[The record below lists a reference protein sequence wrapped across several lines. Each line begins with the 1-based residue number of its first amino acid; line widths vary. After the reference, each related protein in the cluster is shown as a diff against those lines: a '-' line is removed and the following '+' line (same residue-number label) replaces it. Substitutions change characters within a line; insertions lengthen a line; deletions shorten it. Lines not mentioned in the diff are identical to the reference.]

1 MTDTSI
7 RPRVLAVIPARGGSK
22 GLPGKNIRPLMGK
35 PLLAHSV
42 ALAALLGD
50 SVRCIV
56 STDDEAIAETAR
68 AAGAEVPFLR
78 PAELASDT
86 APMSV
91 VLRHALAA
99 MEEIDSTTYD
109 MVLLLDPTS
118 PTRTPERVREAI
130 DTLVATPELD
140 GVVAV
145 SEPFFNPTWV
155 GVRPEADGPGLVRY
169 FEEGTGVVRRQDVPR
184 YMRINGSFYVW
195 RADFI
200 RRLETSWFDEGRH
213 GYVEI
218 PETHAFSIDDEHE
231 FRLVEA
237 VVGAGLAPLPGYRP
251 ADASAASATEAAK

>member
-1 MTDTSI
+1 MTDTSPL
-7 RPRVLAVIPARGGSK
+7 PRVLAVIPARGGSK
-22 GLPGKNIRPLMGK
+22 GLPGKNIRPLLGK
-35 PLLAHSV
+35 PLLAYSI
-42 ALAALLGD
+42 ALADLLGE
-50 SVRCIV
+50 SVTCIV
-56 STDDEAIAETAR
+56 STDDELIAETAR
-68 AAGAEVPFLR
+68 QAGANVPFLR
-78 PAELASDT
+78 PAEFASDT

-99 MEEIDSTTYD
+99 MEDLDGVTFD

-130 DTLVATPELD
+130 DTLVASPELD

-155 GVRPEADGPGLVRY
+155 GVKPEPEGPGLVRY
-169 FEEGTGVVRRQDVPR
+169 FEEGTGVVRRQDMAR

-200 RRLETSWFDEGRH
+200 RRLEKSWFDEGRH

-237 VVGAGLAPLPGYRP
+237 VVGAGLAPLPGYAAATDP
-251 ADASAASATEAAK
+251 AQGAPK